1 MIQIQSKK
9 DAELAIEAICQWIK
23 TQLKNPSDEYDDI
36 QDIRTWAWE
45 LLEAANADGRYGCR
59 LCQVRARSQAVLLQL
74 PLVVRSDEAS

>member
-36 QDIRTWAWE
+36 QDLRTWVWE
-45 LLEAANADGRYGCR
+45 LLEAANADG
-59 LCQVRARSQAVLLQL
+59 
-74 PLVVRSDEAS
+74 